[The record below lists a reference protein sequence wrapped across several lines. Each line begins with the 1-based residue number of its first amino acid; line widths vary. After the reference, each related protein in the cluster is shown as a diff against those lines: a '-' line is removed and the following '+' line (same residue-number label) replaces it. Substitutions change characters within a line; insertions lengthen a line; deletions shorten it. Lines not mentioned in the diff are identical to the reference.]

1 MRLAL
6 GVAMTEAPTIEKV
19 DPETLVLRARP
30 RRVVRFKRNVLIG
43 AAAIGSIGIAGL
55 TWLGLKGPVLHAT
68 DSKVVYNPEKAA
80 DAQKTTPEQLQAL
93 PKTYADLP
101 AGVPVLG
108 PPLPG
113 DLGKPIMEHAQ
124 SQGTVAPGPQMV
136 STGSNAGTGQV
147 AGLFFQVSDRSVA
160 ASPTFASLAEAG
172 LTGAG
177 LIKPEVSTGR
187 DSDLGG
193 QGRKIAFASAR
204 SNASIYNA
212 HTLETP
218 ASPYQVMAGT
228 VISAN
233 LVTGLNS
240 DLPGTVI
247 AQVSSDVFDTVTGT
261 IRLIP
266 QGTRL
271 IGEYDS
277 VVSFGQSRAL
287 LIWKRLVMPDGSS
300 LEVDN
305 LPASDTEGYAGLSDR
320 VDYHT
325 FSLLKGV
332 GLSTLLG
339 VAALGGS
346 GDDSDLVR
354 ALRESTRDTANQAGQ
369 RIVDRSLN
377 IQPTLKVRPGWPL
390 RVIVHKDLI
399 LKPYGT

>member
-1 MRLAL
+1 
-6 GVAMTEAPTIEKV
+6 MTETPRIEKV

-30 RRVVRFKRNVLIG
+30 RRVARFKRNVLIG
-43 AAAIGSIGIAGL
+43 AAAIGCIGIAGL

-68 DSKVVYNPEKAA
+68 EAKEMYDPDNAA
-80 DAQKTTPEQLQAL
+80 SAQKATPEQLQAL

-101 AGVPVLG
+101 AGVPLLG

-124 SQGTVAPGPQMV
+124 SQGMASPSSQPV
-136 STGSNAGTGQV
+136 SAAGNAGTGLV
-147 AGLFFQVSDRSVA
+147 AGLFFQVSDRGVA
-160 ASPTFASLAEAG
+160 APAAFASLAETG
-172 LTGAG
+172 LTCAG
-177 LIKPEVSTGR
+177 LIKPELPTGT
-187 DSDLGG
+187 DGNLGR

-204 SNASIYNA
+204 SNSSIYNS

-240 DLPGTVI
+240 DLPGMVI

-261 IRLIP
+261 VRLIP

-287 LIWKRLVMPDGSS
+287 LIWKRMILPDGSS
-300 LEVDN
+300 LEIDN
-305 LPASDTEGYAGLSDR
+305 LSASDREGYAGLSDR

-325 FSLLKGV
+325 FSLLRGV

-339 VAALGGS
+339 MSALGG
-346 GDDSDLVR
+346 GNDDSDLVK

-377 IQPTLKVRPGWPL
+377 IQPTVKVRPGWPL

-399 LKPYGT
+399 LTPYGS